1 MNLVATYKD
10 MKSIE
15 EATKYSGLDAFK
27 NDESMLDDL
36 ENDLQLAGMKP
47 NRDYKLDLR
56 KGQIMIMKDRHPKLK
71 NIVRI
76 YRLKKV

>member
-15 EATKYSGLDAFK
+15 ESTKYSGLDAFK

-56 KGQIMIMKDRHPKLK
+56 KGQIMIMKDKHPKLK